1 MSRTDEKKTRF
12 REKFTNAR
20 QVSDK
25 SRKKCE
31 INFDSE
37 GAVLVS

>member
-1 MSRTDEKKTRF
+1 MGRTNEKKTRF
-12 REKFTNAR
+12 REKITNVR

-31 INFDSE
+31 INFKLI